1 MLNFVVVDV
10 VVEMG
15 FSLRAFPLL
24 PNSLLRDVAG
34 ASYPYDCWNSAI
46 VEHEGAVFL
55 TKNLAYFGGSFAAL
69 LTINASM
76 VHVILC
82 MAASSHK

>member
-1 MLNFVVVDV
+1 MLNFVVVD

-15 FSLRAFPLL
+15 FSLRAFPLAQL
-24 PNSLLRDVAG
+24 CWRVAG

-55 TKNLAYFGGSFAAL
+55 TKNLAYFGGSFAAF
-69 LTINASM
+69 
-76 VHVILC
+76 
-82 MAASSHK
+82 